1 MPLRD
6 IVQVFEAIPDRIE
19 VSGHEPTWQVT
30 GGSFD
35 AVLSFVREA
44 FGDPVVVARQDR
56 GRWWPRVT
64 LTVTKDPRLAA
75 TAPPL
80 EALAR
85 PEPEPAADPEPDL
98 APEPAP
104 DPEPALAPQPDSDPG
119 REPVDGHPDQHP
131 DHHPG
136 EPPRAWLEDMFAYQE
151 ELRAAA
157 ARHRVPSQRRR
168 R

>member
-1 MPLRD
+1 MPLRG

-30 GGSFD
+30 GGSFES
-35 AVLSFVREA
+35 VVSFARKA

-75 TAPPL
+75 VAPPF

-85 PEPEPAADPEPDL
+85 PEPDFEPDPGTAAEPDPGSTAEPQPAPGPAASSEP
-98 APEPAP
+98 
-104 DPEPALAPQPDSDPG
+104 QQV
-119 REPVDGHPDQHP
+119 R
-131 DHHPG
+131 
-136 EPPRAWLEDMFAYQE
+136 LEDMFAYQE
-151 ELRAAA
+151 ELRARTG
-157 ARHRVPSQRRR
+157 RHRVPRQRHRH
-168 R
+168 